1 MLDNV
6 EFAAA
11 LREAVRIRCDAWS
24 GTTSELL
31 TMVPGAAAD
40 GTRLARRLT
49 DAAADLA
56 AAGVTVERRRQPGT
70 GARLLV
76 LRLVAAEGSVE
87 EPLRATALNGAAD
100 GPVTL
105 SSLHQQAI
113 GSEPADPA
121 MPGNAG
127 ISRGCDAATVVA
139 FDGIDGAASDVAEFQ
154 AQYARAREAGE
165 LVKTHVGAAQDFSI
179 LPSENAAVGAERD
192 AVSLIFGEG
201 VAQALRGRTALPS
214 AGR

>member
-70 GARLLV
+70 GARQV
-76 LRLVAAEGSVE
+76 GKSVDSDE
-87 EPLRATALNGAAD
+87 NGQPPGWPFSSD
-100 GPVTL
+100 G
-105 SSLHQQAI
+105 
-113 GSEPADPA
+113 
-121 MPGNAG
+121 
-127 ISRGCDAATVVA
+127 
-139 FDGIDGAASDVAEFQ
+139 
-154 AQYARAREAGE
+154 
-165 LVKTHVGAAQDFSI
+165 
-179 LPSENAAVGAERD
+179 
-192 AVSLIFGEG
+192 
-201 VAQALRGRTALPS
+201 
-214 AGR
+214 